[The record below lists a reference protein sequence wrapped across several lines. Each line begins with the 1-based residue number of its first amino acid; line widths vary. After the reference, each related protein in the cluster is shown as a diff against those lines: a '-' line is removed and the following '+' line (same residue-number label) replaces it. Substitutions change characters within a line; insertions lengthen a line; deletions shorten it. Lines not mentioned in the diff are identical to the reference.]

1 MRELKKQ
8 QSGFTL
14 VEIAIVLV
22 IIGLL
27 LGGVLKGQELINS
40 AKVKRLIEDFRSYST
55 MVYAYQDRFKSMPGD
70 QNSTQLTAAF
80 GTTSGAT
87 EGASPVSVAT
97 PCTTSSTTCKPNN
110 GRIEGSFTSESLGS
124 ETYVLWQHLRLANL
138 ATGPTVVPSTTP
150 DTTGYIPRNSEGG
163 RIGIQSDAFITGMRG
178 SFFIC
183 SSGIAGRFVKQ
194 IEITMDDGN
203 TATGSVQAVS
213 GETAGTPIANNSVV
227 DSDSYTVCVG
237 Y

>member
-1 MRELKKQ
+1 MNKQ

-70 QNSTQLTAAF
+70 QNASQLPAAF
-80 GTTSGAT
+80 GSTGSGSSVT
-87 EGASPVSVAT
+87 SVAT
-97 PCTTSSTTCKPNN
+97 ACSAGSGSTSTTCVPNN
-110 GRIEGSFTSESLGS
+110 GRIDGVFTSDSTDN
-124 ETYVLWQHLRLANL
+124 ETYILWQHLRLANL
-138 ATGPTVVPSTTP
+138 ASGPTVIPTTTP
-150 DTTGYIPRNSEGG
+150 DATGYVPRNSEGG
-163 RIGIQSDAFITGMRG
+163 RMGIQSSAFITGMRG
-178 SFFIC
+178 SFFVC
-183 SSGIAGRFVKQ
+183 SSGILGRYVKQ

-213 GETAGTPIANNSVV
+213 GDAPGNPVANTSVV

>member
-1 MRELKKQ
+1 MRELKNQ

-70 QNSTQLTAAF
+70 QNSSQLSAAF
-80 GTTSGAT
+80 GTTTGSDNA
-87 EGASPVSVAT
+87 AVPVAT
-97 PCTTSSTTCKPNN
+97 SCNPAAANKCASNN
-110 GRIEGSFTSESLGS
+110 GRIDGSFTTDGVTD

-138 ATGPTVVPSTTP
+138 ATGPTVIPSSSP
-150 DTTGYIPRNSEGG
+150 DTTGYVPRNSEGG
-163 RIGIQSDAFITGMRG
+163 RIGIQSAPFITGMRG
-178 SFFIC
+178 AFFVC

-213 GETAGTPIANNSVV
+213 GDSSGAPVANNTVN

>member
-1 MRELKKQ
+1 MRELKNQ

-70 QNSTQLTAAF
+70 QNSSQLAAAF
-80 GTTSGAT
+80 GTTPGAA
-87 EGASPVSVAT
+87 GAPAVSVGT
-97 PCTTSSTTCKPNN
+97 PCTSGAANCRPNN
-110 GRIEGSFTSESLGS
+110 GRIEGSFTSEGLVN

-138 ATGPTVVPSTTP
+138 ATGPTVVPETTP
-150 DTTGYIPRNSEGG
+150 DTTGYVPRNSEGG
-163 RIGIQSDAFITGMRG
+163 RIGIQSTPFINNMRG
-178 SFFIC
+178 SFFVC
-183 SSGIAGRFVKQ
+183 SSGIGGRFVKQ
-194 IEITMDDGN
+194 IEVTMDDGN
-203 TATGSVQAVS
+203 TATGAVQAVANETS
-213 GETAGTPIANNSVV
+213 GDPVANANVV
-227 DSDSYTVCVG
+227 DSTSYTVCVG